1 LQVIDEDLAMII
13 NDRLPRFAA
22 GAVEL
27 LTDED
32 DPGGS
37 LHKDLRAALNPSRQA
52 GMVALLMGGIGS
64 GKTTFLKRFFSIVA
78 KDLVAAGGPAILAH
92 LDFLGAPDVPSLE
105 PFMWGKLQTALSRRD
120 PALLT
125 RAVLERLCESELKL
139 ISEAFG
145 STPEAERRTGEVL
158 FGLGNDPARFSER
171 VLQHYIRLGKMPII
185 VFDNVDQLGLDTQT
199 WIFTTA
205 ERFANHLGCVSI
217 LVMREESYCQAQLQ
231 KQLTAYTIRPYHLS
245 SPNFREMIRL
255 RIDFATRHAA
265 SEKGRQGSP
274 DRYYQELLDFFEVL
288 RRSVFD
294 KNRNIARLIEATSFG
309 NMRLA
314 LDLFN
319 NFITSGATYTQEIL
333 ERFRASG
340 TYSVPFHQFA
350 KSVILGDYRFY
361 KQSRSLVTNVFDISE
376 ARNSSH
382 FTALRILR
390 FLGGGFG
397 ARRTTEGFLDLQDLV
412 NAMVDVFDNEEDSLR
427 TIAKLM
433 ALGKQLVELA
443 TPA

>member
-1 LQVIDEDLAMII
+1 
-13 NDRLPRFAA
+13 
-22 GAVEL
+22 
-27 LTDED
+27 
-32 DPGGS
+32 
-37 LHKDLRAALNPSRQA
+37 
-52 GMVALLMGGIGS
+52 
-64 GKTTFLKRFFSIVA
+64 
-78 KDLVAAGGPAILAH
+78 
-92 LDFLGAPDVPSLE
+92 
-105 PFMWGKLQTALSRRD
+105 
-120 PALLT
+120 
-125 RAVLERLCESELKL
+125 
-139 ISEAFG
+139 
-145 STPEAERRTGEVL
+145 
-158 FGLGNDPARFSER
+158 
-171 VLQHYIRLGKMPII
+171 
-185 VFDNVDQLGLDTQT
+185 
-199 WIFTTA
+199 
-205 ERFANHLGCVSI
+205 
-217 LVMREESYCQAQLQ
+217 MREESYCQAQLQ

-427 TIAKLM
+427 EADGAWEAVGRTRHTALRDNGRCILDSSHERWTILPSLSLQIFCLPR
-433 ALGKQLVELA
+433 LGVERHPDRLCSPRRA
-443 TPA
+443 ACPTYAGNRHAAAFRAS